1 MHLAALTQSPAKP
14 TRRTRQWHR
23 HNWPET
29 DVGAGLLA
37 KRRAGGARSQG
48 RRKNQGMHLAA
59 LTQSPGGQSRRT
71 RQWHRHNW
79 PETDVGAGLL
89 AKRRAGGARSQGR
102 RRTQAM
108 HLAALTQS
116 PAKPTRRT
124 RQWHRHNWP
133 ETDVGAELAREA
145 PRGRRTVS
153 RALQNHRLALGGH
166 DEISSGALR
175 ACHEIASWPLGA
187 CLGFS
192 SALETVRRPRG
203 ASRAS
208 SAPTSVSGQLCLCHC
223 LVRLVGLAGDW
234 VRASRCMPWFFRRPR
249 DRAPPARRFA
259 SKPAPTSVSGQ
270 LCLGDCLDRLVFP
283 A

>member
-1 MHLAALTQSPAKP
+1 M
-14 TRRTRQWHR
+14 
-23 HNWPET
+23 
-29 DVGAGLLA
+29 LA

-48 RRKNQGMHLAA
+48 RQKHQAMHMEA

-71 RQWHRHNW
+71 RQFHRHNW

-102 RRTQAM
+102 RRNPSHAPGGPDPIPSQT
-108 HLAALTQS
+108 
-116 PAKPTRRT
+116 TRRT

-166 DEISSGALR
+166 DEISGGPLK
-175 ACHEIASWPLGA
+175 ACHETASWPPGA
-187 CLGFS
+187 WLGF
-192 SALETVRRPRG
+192 LQRP
-203 ASRAS
+203 
-208 SAPTSVSGQLCLCHC
+208 C
-223 LVRLVGLAGDW
+223 
-234 VRASRCMPWFFRRPR
+234 

-270 LCLGDCLDRLVFP
+270 LCLCHCLDRLDCPPGDWVR
-283 A
+283 ASRCMA